1 MRQGQNKEE
10 ETFGTP
16 PKQPSGGKKALL
28 IAAIPTVLLFLS
40 VGLKIARVAQKAERT
55 VSHMADRAASAV
67 TDPTIAPT
75 AATEGKKTE
84 TTATVKTADT
94 DVNNGIYP
102 AGDYEVGV
110 DLPAGT
116 YLAVY
121 SGPSEEQQLVLE
133 ISSSSDENDK
143 DAVLN
148 DGPWYPR
155 NAYFQVTDGQFVHI
169 SWANFYNVD
178 TVDVELKPF
187 QQEGMFLVGRDI
199 PAGTYQMVLDEG
211 KYVYPET
218 ARYTIYSQM
227 ASPQPIPKASGQY
240 TDTITLEDGQYVQC
254 KDCHFA
260 EP

>member
-1 MRQGQNKEE
+1 MQQGQNKEE

-16 PKQPSGGKKALL
+16 PKQSSAGKKAML
-28 IAAIPTVLLFLS
+28 IAAIPTVLLLLS
-40 VGLKIARVAQKAERT
+40 VGLKVARVVQKAERT

-67 TDPTIAPT
+67 TDATT
-75 AATEGKKTE
+75 ATTKAKETE
-84 TTATVKTADT
+84 TTVTAKTAAI

-121 SGPSEEQQLVLE
+121 SGPSEEQQLILE
-133 ISSSSDENDK
+133 ISSSSDPNDD

-155 NAYFQVTDGQFVHI
+155 NAYFQVTDGQFVHV

-178 TVDVELKPF
+178 TVDVELEPF
-187 QQEGMFLVGRDI
+187 QQEGMFLVGKDI

-211 KYVYPET
+211 EYVYPET
-218 ARYTIYSQM
+218 AGYTIYSQI
-227 ASPQPIPKASGQY
+227 ASPQPIPKTNGSY
-240 TDTITLEDGQYVQC
+240 TDTITLEDGQYIQC